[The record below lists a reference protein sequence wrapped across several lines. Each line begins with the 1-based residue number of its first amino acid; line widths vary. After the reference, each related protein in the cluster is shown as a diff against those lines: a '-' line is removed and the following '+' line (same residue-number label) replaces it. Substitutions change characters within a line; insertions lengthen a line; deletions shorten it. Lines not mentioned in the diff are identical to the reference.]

1 MTSLK
6 ADKFKGE
13 LNQQLYDN
21 YISLIDVHSLMCTC
35 GSHDNVI
42 HGYYKR
48 KDMIYSHRANAN
60 SYKAISCKI
69 TQV

>member
-1 MTSLK
+1 MISLK
-6 ADKFKGE
+6 VNKFKGE
-13 LNQQLYDN
+13 LNQHIYDN

-35 GSHDNVI
+35 GSYDNVI

-48 KDMIYSHRANAN
+48 KDMVYSQWANAN